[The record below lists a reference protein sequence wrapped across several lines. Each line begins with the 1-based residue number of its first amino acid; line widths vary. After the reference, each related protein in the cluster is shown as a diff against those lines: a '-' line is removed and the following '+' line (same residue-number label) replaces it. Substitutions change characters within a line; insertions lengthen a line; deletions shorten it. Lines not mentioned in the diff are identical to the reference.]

1 MDGRLSLDASG
12 VYIQIKTRYSDMQ
25 ELPQIYAA
33 EDCIERAEYSGSAW
47 RGAMLQPSNGAHCC
61 TARRPPRT
69 GTS

>member
-33 EDCIERAEYSGSAW
+33 EDCIERAEYSGSF
-47 RGAMLQPSNGAHCC
+47 GG
-61 TARRPPRT
+61 
-69 GTS
+69 